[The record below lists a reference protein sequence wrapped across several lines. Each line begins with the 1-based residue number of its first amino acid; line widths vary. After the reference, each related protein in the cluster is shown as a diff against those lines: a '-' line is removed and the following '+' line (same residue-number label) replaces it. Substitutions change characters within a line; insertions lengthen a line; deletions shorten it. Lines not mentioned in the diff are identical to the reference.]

1 MPQIPEKL
9 VNFRAYGGVG
19 SLEVLGL
26 TDIEL
31 PKFEAIT
38 DTIAGAGIA
47 GEYDS
52 PVIGHF
58 KSMTVKLKWRTFTR
72 FAVALLAPVQ
82 QTFDFRASVQVQDPM
97 LGALDTDAWRVE
109 VRGQPKGMEPGKL
122 EPGKPTDATC
132 EIEVAK
138 IILSNA
144 GVPIVELD
152 KFNMIYKVNG
162 FDYLRKIRVD
172 LGGV

>member
-1 MPQIPEKL
+1 MQIPEKL
-9 VNFRAYGGVG
+9 INFRAYGGVG
-19 SLEVLGL
+19 SLEILGM

-38 DTIAGAGIA
+38 DTISGAGIA

-58 KSMTVKLKWRTFTR
+58 KSMTVKLKWRTFTK
-72 FAVALLAPVQ
+72 FAISLLAPVQ
-82 QTFDFRASVQVQDPM
+82 QTFDLRASVQTQDPM
-97 LGALDTDAWRVE
+97 LGVLTTDPWRVE
-109 VRGQPKGMEPGKL
+109 LRGQPKGLEPGKL

-138 IILSNA
+138 MIISNA
-144 GVPIVELD
+144 GVPLVEID
-152 KFNMIYKVNG
+152 KFNMIYRVGG
-162 FDYLRKIRVD
+162 FDYLRGVRVD